1 MPRRWWVVLGLL
13 ALTGAAGVGG
23 KALSQ
28 VATAK
33 SELTSSRNQ
42 LARASSFA
50 AGPLSERL
58 ALVDQAAVHAETA
71 QVELAGGPVR
81 LLGLMPLLGRDVRV
95 ARAIAATAGEAVRAT
110 REVVTALE
118 PLEHRPPSRV
128 MLERASAAL
137 LGLQGVLDRGLDD
150 VRRAKPLVASR
161 GARTQF
167 LAAAGSARRTAFQAG
182 EGLKLA
188 SSLYGPAGSTR
199 YFLAFQNPSE
209 LRGTGGLIGE
219 YGILEASP
227 DGPKLTHVA
236 PYTEL
241 DHMVKDKDGGVDL
254 PAQVAERYQR
264 FPVGSAFWAVNIP
277 PDLPTVGQTITRLY
291 QQATGQRVDGVVA
304 IDPLA
309 VAEILRVGGPITV
322 AGTRLDSANVAR
334 ETLVQAYVRYGS
346 DYRARQRYLQEVAW
360 QTLVVF
366 QRDLRTRPVE
376 LVKGLAAAA
385 QGRHLQL
392 YSADATGQRV
402 LLELGIAGSATA
414 PRAGDYLMPVSVN
427 TGGNKM
433 DAFLRRSIGYQVTLL
448 PDGGAKAVASV
459 TLRNTGPS
467 AGLPRDFV
475 GPYDARFRKGENNQL
490 QTLYVAGGYGFASA
504 TVDGRAVRAEAE
516 AELGG
521 LALSQPVDVPA
532 RSSVT
537 VAYHL
542 ARSDA
547 VEVVDGDH
555 LRYRLLL
562 RPQATA
568 WPDQVQVSVSPPPGW
583 RFGTLPA
590 EFRQSG
596 QAAVWSGPLHR
607 EQALAFELV
616 RAR

>member
-1 MPRRWWVVLGLL
+1 MWRPTPSSTTWSRTRTAAWTCRRRSRSATSGSRSARPSGRSTSHPTCPPSARPSPGSTSRPLANGSTGWWPSTRWPSPRSCGSAARSPWPAPAWTAPTSPVRPSCRPTSATAATTAPGSATCRRSHGRRWWSSSGTC
-13 ALTGAAGVGG
+13 APGRSSWSRAWPPPRKGA
-23 KALSQ
+23 
-28 VATAK
+28 TC
-33 SELTSSRNQ
+33 
-42 LARASSFA
+42 
-50 AGPLSERL
+50 
-58 ALVDQAAVHAETA
+58 
-71 QVELAGGPVR
+71 
-81 LLGLMPLLGRDVRV
+81 
-95 ARAIAATAGEAVRAT
+95 
-110 REVVTALE
+110 
-118 PLEHRPPSRV
+118 
-128 MLERASAAL
+128 
-137 LGLQGVLDRGLDD
+137 
-150 VRRAKPLVASR
+150 
-161 GARTQF
+161 
-167 LAAAGSARRTAFQAG
+167 
-182 EGLKLA
+182 
-188 SSLYGPAGSTR
+188 
-199 YFLAFQNPSE
+199 
-209 LRGTGGLIGE
+209 
-219 YGILEASP
+219 
-227 DGPKLTHVA
+227 
-236 PYTEL
+236 
-241 DHMVKDKDGGVDL
+241 
-254 PAQVAERYQR
+254 
-264 FPVGSAFWAVNIP
+264 
-277 PDLPTVGQTITRLY
+277 
-291 QQATGQRVDGVVA
+291 
-304 IDPLA
+304 
-309 VAEILRVGGPITV
+309 
-322 AGTRLDSANVAR
+322 
-334 ETLVQAYVRYGS
+334 
-346 DYRARQRYLQEVAW
+346 
-360 QTLVVF
+360 
-366 QRDLRTRPVE
+366 
-376 LVKGLAAAA
+376 
-385 QGRHLQL
+385 
-392 YSADATGQRV
+392 QRV

-607 EQALAFELV
+607 EQALALELV